1 MPGPVGRPICAKMA
15 KAKKKEE
22 HIPGATARRL
32 AAHQV
37 EYLENTFKDTPNPP
51 ESKRKEIGKLLEMD
65 ERKVMIWFQN
75 KRQRVKQKQREHD
88 NSHLKNTNA
97 QLTNELESEK
107 RREFQLEQ
115 ENQRLKDLLND
126 KKAKMQELRSSA
138 SNLLI
143 EYYANRSRLGDQAAA
158 ATLEEVKPA
167 LAGGEPAGDEA
178 AAAAA
183 TQASQPPA
191 VAGDAGVKLEA
202 Q

>member
-1 MPGPVGRPICAKMA
+1 MD
-15 KAKKKEE
+15 E
-22 HIPGATARRL
+22 
-32 AAHQV
+32 
-37 EYLENTFKDTPNPP
+37 
-51 ESKRKEIGKLLEMD
+51 EMD

-75 KRQRVKQKQREHD
+75 KRQRVKQKQREND

-97 QLTNELESEK
+97 QLTHELESEK

-126 KKAKMQELRSSA
+126 KKAKMQELRNSA

-158 ATLEEVKPA
+158 A
-167 LAGGEPAGDEA
+167 
-178 AAAAA
+178 AA
-183 TQASQPPA
+183 TQAPQPAA
-191 VAGDAGVKLEA
+191 VAGDAADWVKLEA

>member
-1 MPGPVGRPICAKMA
+1 MAKA

-32 AAHQV
+32 GAQQV

-51 ESKRKEIGKLLEMD
+51 ETKRREIGKLLEMD

-158 ATLEEVKPA
+158 ATLEEVRPA

-183 TQASQPPA
+183 TQAPQPPA
-191 VAGDAGVKLEA
+191 VAGDAAAAVKLEA

>member
-1 MPGPVGRPICAKMA
+1 MA

-32 AAHQV
+32 APNQV

-51 ESKRKEIGKLLEMD
+51 EAKRREIGKLLEMD

-126 KKAKMQELRSSA
+126 KKAKMQELRNSA

-167 LAGGEPAGDEA
+167 LAGGEPSPAGDEA

-183 TQASQPPA
+183 TQAPQPAA
-191 VAGDAGVKLEA
+191 VAGDAADGVKLEA

>member
-1 MPGPVGRPICAKMA
+1 MA

-32 AAHQV
+32 GAQQV

-51 ESKRKEIGKLLEMD
+51 ETKRREIGKLLEMD

-158 ATLEEVKPA
+158 ATLEEVRPA

-183 TQASQPPA
+183 TQAPQPPA
-191 VAGDAGVKLEA
+191 VAGDAAAGVKLEA